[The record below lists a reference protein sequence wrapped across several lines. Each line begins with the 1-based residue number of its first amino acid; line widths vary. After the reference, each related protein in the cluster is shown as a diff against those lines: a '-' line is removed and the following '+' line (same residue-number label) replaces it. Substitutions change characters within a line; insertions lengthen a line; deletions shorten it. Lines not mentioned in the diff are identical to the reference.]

1 MEDSDTKSHQE
12 ERRRGDRRVGDRRA
26 VGAEDSAPKLT
37 VMLVDSEALVR
48 SAIAELL
55 RNEPGIEVVAESSS
69 AAKAKQVANGHKPQ
83 IILFAPPLETESA
96 SVTEEIT
103 RLREVS
109 PDSKLIV
116 LTGSEDPV
124 FARDVLRAGAVGY
137 MLTREEPEDLLK
149 AILRASKGTLSISP
163 SVVVQIARLDTQNGD
178 GDLTDREKEIL
189 RLVALGHTSNEIAEQ
204 LFLSAR
210 TVESHRANMIRKLDV
225 DSRAGLVRYAI
236 DNGLVS

>member
-1 MEDSDTKSHQE
+1 MDDPDTKSLQE

-37 VMLVDSEALVR
+37 LMLIDGEALVR
-48 SAIAELL
+48 SAIAEMLQ
-55 RNEPGIEVVAESSS
+55 NEPGIEVVAESSS
-69 AAKAKQVANGHKPQ
+69 AATAKQVATGHKPQ
-83 IILFAPPLETESA
+83 IILFAPPLQTESA
-96 SVTEEIT
+96 SAAEEIT
-103 RLREVS
+103 SLREAS
-109 PDSKLIV
+109 PESKLIV
-116 LTGSEDPV
+116 LSGSEDPA

-137 MLTREEPEDLLK
+137 MLTREEPEELLK
-149 AILRASKGTLSISP
+149 AIIRASKGNPSISP
-163 SVVVQIARLDTQNGD
+163 SVAVQIARLDAQNGD
-178 GDLTDREKEIL
+178 GDLTDRGKEIL